1 VIAKEIIS
9 NDILALRP
17 DDNCA
22 QAMTMMSIYHVSN
35 LPVVEE
41 DTLLGL
47 VSEDQVT
54 STNPDNKIS
63 DFHLSQS
70 YIFVSE
76 DEHIFEILGKLA
88 ANKISV
94 IPVLNK
100 EEKYLGLITQED
112 LIKYYADTF
121 SFKEPGSIVVI
132 KISKGEYSLSEVS
145 RVIEME
151 GATVLASF
159 VTSLP
164 DNSSM
169 LLTLKLNQLEISTIL
184 SALERYEYDIHATF
198 AEDEYESDL
207 KSRYDL
213 LMTYLNV

>member
-1 VIAKEIIS
+1 MIAKEIIS
-9 NDILALRP
+9 NDILALRQ

-35 LPVVEE
+35 LPVVEG
-41 DTLLGL
+41 DQLLGL

-54 STNPDNKIS
+54 STNPENKIS

-70 YIFVSE
+70 HIFVLE
-76 DEHIFEILGKLA
+76 EEHIFEILGKLA

-94 IPVLNK
+94 IPVLNR

-112 LIKYYADTF
+112 LIKYYANTF

-132 KISKGEYSLSEVS
+132 KVSKGEYSLSEVT

-159 VTSLP
+159 VTSLVDSP
-164 DNSSM
+164 HM

-184 SALERYEYDIHATF
+184 AALERYEYDVHATF